1 MPVLLKNYSW
11 EQNESFVNLE
21 VSLPVG
27 QIGSKAEIKLGRKM
41 VNITLGGNFLFR
53 ILLWEEIDKIE
64 SKVVIKE

>member
-27 QIGSKAEIKLGRKM
+27 QIGSKAEIKVGRKM
-41 VNITLGGNFLFR
+41 VNLRLGR
-53 ILLWEEIDKIE
+53 KILSE
-64 SKVVIKE
+64 VIK